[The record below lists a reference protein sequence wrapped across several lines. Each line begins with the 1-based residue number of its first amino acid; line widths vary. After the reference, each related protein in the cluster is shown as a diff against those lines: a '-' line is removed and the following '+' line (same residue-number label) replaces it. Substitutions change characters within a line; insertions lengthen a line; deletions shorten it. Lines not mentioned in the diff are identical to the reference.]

1 VADAE
6 NLTRPD
12 PSPLGLSESVPSIE
26 ILKLKF
32 VGIIS
37 LGGSTGPAPPPS
49 SSAPDEQP
57 KTNNRKK
64 DKILKKILLSIF
76 KNKLKKNLNKINYS
90 GFFRL
95 KQNYSLFVIVQ
106 NHALLS

>member
-12 PSPLGLSESVPSIE
+12 PSPLGLLESVPSIE

-37 LGGSTGPAPPPS
+37 LGGSTGTAPPPS
-49 SSAPDEQP
+49 SSTPEEQP

-76 KNKLKKNLNKINYS
+76 KNKLKKNLNKINYP

-106 NHALLS
+106 NQALFS